1 MTNNYQII
9 SRTPTPEEYKAICAA
24 VDWADYMNLE
34 VAEASLQQSVFAV
47 VAQLGEE
54 AVGMGRIVGDG
65 KIYFYIQ
72 DIAVVPE
79 HQGKGVGSMI
89 MDEITEFLKEN
100 APEKAF
106 IGLFASQGRE
116 TFYRRYG
123 LNNHEGMTGMFG
135 VMYRREIK

>member
-1 MTNNYQII
+1 MTNHYQI
-9 SRTPTPEEYKAICAA
+9 SRRTPTPEEYKALCAA

-34 VAEASLQQSVFAV
+34 VAEDSLQQSVFAV

-54 AVGMGRIVGDG
+54 IVGMGRIVGDG

-72 DIAVVPE
+72 DIAVAPE

-123 LNNHEGMTGMFG
+123 LHNHDGMTGMFG
-135 VMYRREIK
+135 VMHRREIK